1 MTTYKIG
8 ETVKTTKNR
17 SGVIRAI
24 FTATEG
30 RQCYAIENDGALD
43 FIDEEQLSGLS
54 QGDLAAA

>member
-24 FTATEG
+24 FTTIEG
-30 RQCYAIENDGALD
+30 KRCYAIENDGAID
-43 FIDEEQLSGLS
+43 FIDEEKLSVAHD
-54 QGDLAAA
+54 DLAAA